1 MTLGAEKD
9 WREEFGLD
17 LADAK
22 LFFAGESDVAQK
34 GGPASQAH
42 VLRHAFELLR
52 LDGVLCTD
60 HAPLIYFKT
69 VDRIDAS
76 DVADL
81 HRKFWN
87 HGGAPVLVLIT
98 RDEVHV
104 YSGLVRPEQRTEQ
117 PRPISALVETLR
129 RASAELRE
137 LLPALESGEFFR
149 RHAPSFD
156 PAHRVDRTLFDNLE
170 DTRGKLIEDGA
181 EGLDTSA
188 LDALLCRL
196 VFACYLFDRGVID
209 RAYLEEA
216 GIGAGHLRDVLSIHP
231 RSKARQGLYALFEKL
246 GQDFN
251 GDLFRTNLAGEA
263 RLIAASHIEILDQ
276 FFRGTRVATG
286 QQSFWPYDFSA
297 IPVEV
302 VSAIYE
308 RFLRSS
314 AQRDDG
320 AVYTPRFLAET
331 VLDVSLRTTPSLL
344 GRRYLDPACGSGIF
358 LVGLFNRMAE
368 EWTRNHPAVP
378 NDERA
383 HELRKILCEN
393 LFGIDINLTA
403 CRITAF
409 GLYVAYLDQLKPRD
423 IRILQKKGH
432 RLPRLVRDRG
442 DDGTVEGNIWHGD
455 FFDEQVS
462 YPSDVDLVI
471 GNPPWGSTAVN
482 GTPASKWCAHSDR
495 LCPVPD
501 KQIATAFMWK
511 AARHA
516 RETGSISF
524 VLPYGTL
531 FHHSDNA
538 VAFQKAFVTRHA
550 IDHVLNLTDYQSFLF
565 EARHPAVVMIYR
577 PSPPPTLQH
586 RIEYWAPKT
595 DWLVK
600 RAELMTVSPED
611 RSTFSTAEVLEDLS
625 KPDAPQIWKQ
635 YHWTTARDRRLVER
649 LGIYSRLR
657 DCVRRVKEKSSTKR
671 WLIAE
676 GFQPASED
684 GNLAKPVKLPL
695 PSRLFVRAT
704 SPAIDLVLRPH
715 ECDELV
721 AAEVLVRSRSN
732 KATEIFRA
740 PHVLVAKGF
749 TRTAFVDFD
758 VSFQHAVRGIRGPE
772 SDRARLAFLA
782 AYLRSSTARYF
793 LFHTSSNW
801 GVSRQEVQVDE
812 LLRLPFPLPEEMP
825 SPARAE
831 EIIHQVAEIVA
842 RTAAKADDHFVD
854 RAELVSRAGE
864 ETEPL
869 ISEYFDLL
877 PDERVLIDDTI
888 RTIIP
893 SVRPTLKRK
902 LIPTIEPAGERERQE
917 YIHRLCETLNTWG
930 KRSRYVVHGY
940 AAASPKLG
948 AGIAL
953 LQKVARGAAAPAA
966 PDDLTDV
973 LSALDEL
980 QRVTAQRLNVF
991 ELLRGAKVFDGER
1004 LFIVKPIGRRFWTQ
1018 TAALNDA
1025 DEIAGTILMHSAER
1039 PA

>member
-9 WREEFGLD
+9 WREELGLD
-17 LADAK
+17 QADAK
-22 LFFAGESDVAQK
+22 LFFSGQSDVAQK

-42 VLRHAFELLR
+42 VLRHAFELLG
-52 LDGVLCTD
+52 LDGVLCTE
-60 HAPLIYFKT
+60 HAPLIYFKK
-69 VDRIDAS
+69 VERIDPS

-81 HRKFWN
+81 HRRFWN

-104 YSGLVRPEQRTEQ
+104 YSSLVRPEPRTDQ
-117 PRPISALVETLR
+117 PRSIAALVVTLR

-156 PAHRVDRTLFDNLE
+156 PAHRVDRTLLDNLE
-170 DTRGKLIEDGA
+170 DTRGKLMADAA

-209 RAYLEEA
+209 RAYLAEA
-216 GIGAGHLRDVLSIHP
+216 GIEAGHLRDVLRIHP
-231 RSKARQGLYALFEKL
+231 RSKARQYLYALFEKL

-314 AQRDDG
+314 DKTDDG
-320 AVYTPRFLAET
+320 AFYTPRFLAET
-331 VLDVSLRTTPSLL
+331 VLDLSLRTTPSLL

-368 EWTRNHPAVP
+368 EWTRNHPDVP
-378 NDERA
+378 DDQRA
-383 HELRKILCEN
+383 RELRKILCEN

-409 GLYVAYLDQLKPRD
+409 GLYVAYLDQLEPRD
-423 IRILQKKGH
+423 IRVLQKKGH
-432 RLPRLVRDRG
+432 RLPRLVRGRS

-455 FFDEQVS
+455 FFDEQVP

-471 GNPPWGSTAVN
+471 GNPPWGSTAVD
-482 GTPASKWCAHSDR
+482 GTPASEWCAHPDR
-495 LCPVPD
+495 LCPLPD
-501 KQIATAFMWK
+501 NQIATAFMWK
-511 AARHA
+511 AGRHV
-516 RETGSISF
+516 RDTGGISL

-531 FHHSDNA
+531 FHHSDSA
-538 VAFQKAFVTRHA
+538 VKFQEAFVTRHA
-550 IDHVLNLTDYQSFLF
+550 IDHVLNLTDYQRFLF
-565 EARHPAVVMIYR
+565 EAGHPAVVMTYR

-657 DCVRRVKEKSSTKR
+657 DQVRQAKEKGSTKP

-676 GFQPASED
+676 GFQPLGENDPPSIAVPLE
-684 GNLAKPVKLPL
+684 L
-695 PSRLFVRAT
+695 PSRLFVDASSRALN
-704 SPAIDLVLRPH
+704 LVLTPGDC
-715 ECDELV
+715 ETLPSS
-721 AAEVLVRSRSN
+721 EVVLRRRVN
-732 KATEIFRA
+732 TEIFCA
-740 PHVLVAKGF
+740 PHVLVTKGF
-749 TRTAFVDFD
+749 TRTAFADFD
-758 VSFQHAVRGIRGPE
+758 VSFRHAVRGIHGPMK
-772 SDRARLAFLA
+772 DRQRLAFLA
-782 AYLRSSTARYF
+782 AYLRSSLAKYF

-831 EIIHQVAEIVA
+831 EIVQQVAAIVA
-842 RTAAKADDHFVD
+842 RTAAKADEHLVD
-854 RAELVSRAGE
+854 RAEMVNRAGE

-869 ISEYFDLL
+869 IAEYFDLL

-917 YIHRLCETLNTWG
+917 YTQRLCETLNAWG
-930 KRSRYVVHGY
+930 KRSRHVVHGY

-948 AGIAL
+948 VGIAF
-953 LQKVARGAAAPAA
+953 LQKVAREAAAPAP
-966 PDDLTDV
+966 PDDLPDV
-973 LSALDEL
+973 LSALHEL

-991 ELLRGAKVFDGER
+991 ELLRGAKVFDGDR
-1004 LFIVKPIGRRFWTQ
+1004 LFVVKPISRRFWTQ

>member
-17 LADAK
+17 QADAK
-22 LFFAGESDVAQK
+22 LFFAGEEDVAQK

-42 VLRHAFELLR
+42 VLRHAFELLE
-52 LDGVLCTD
+52 LDGVLCTE
-60 HAPLIYFKT
+60 HAPLIYFKK
-69 VDRIDAS
+69 VDRIDAT

-81 HRKFWN
+81 HRTFWN
-87 HGGAPVLVLIT
+87 HGGAPVLVIIT

-104 YSGLVRPEQRTEQ
+104 YSGLVRPEPKSDQ
-117 PRPISALVETLR
+117 PRSIPALVETLR

-156 PAHRVDRTLFDNLE
+156 PAHRVDRTLLDNLE
-170 DTRGKLIEDGA
+170 DTREKLIEDAA

-209 RAYLEEA
+209 RAYLAEA
-216 GIGAGHLRDVLSIHP
+216 GIEAGNLRDILRIP
-231 RSKARQGLYALFEKL
+231 ARSKARQHLYTLFEKL

-276 FFRGTRVATG
+276 FFQGTQVATG

-308 RFLRSS
+308 RFLQSS
-314 AQRDDG
+314 AKTNDG
-320 AVYTPRFLAET
+320 AFYTPRFLAET

-368 EWTRNHPAVP
+368 EWTRNHPDVP
-378 NDERA
+378 NDQRA

-393 LFGIDINLTA
+393 LVGIDINLTA

-423 IRILQKKGH
+423 IRVLQKKGH
-432 RLPRLVRDRG
+432 RLPRLVRDRN
-442 DDGTVEGNIWHGD
+442 DDGSVEGNIWHGD
-455 FFDEQVS
+455 FFDEQGQ

-471 GNPPWGSTAVN
+471 GNPPWGSTAVD
-482 GTPASKWCAHSDR
+482 GTPAFEWCAHPDR
-495 LCPVPD
+495 LCPLPD
-501 KQIATAFMWK
+501 NQIATAFMWK

-516 RETGSISF
+516 RETGSISL

-538 VAFQKAFVTRHA
+538 VEFQETFVTRHA
-550 IDHVLNLTDYQSFLF
+550 IDHVLNLTDYQRFLF
-565 EARHPAVVMIYR
+565 EAGHPAVVMTYR

-657 DCVRRVKEKSSTKR
+657 DHVRQARDKDSTKP

-676 GFQPASED
+676 GWQPLGENDPPSIAVPLE
-684 GNLAKPVKLPL
+684 LPT
-695 PSRLFVRAT
+695 RLFVDASSRALN
-704 SPAIDLVLRPH
+704 LVLTPSDC
-715 ECDELV
+715 ETLPSSEI
-721 AAEVLVRSRSN
+721 VLRRRVN
-732 KATEIFRA
+732 TKIFCA
-740 PHVLVAKGF
+740 PHVLVTQGF
-749 TRTAFVDFD
+749 TRSAFVDFD
-758 VSFQHAVRGIRGPE
+758 VSFRHAVRGIHGPKA
-772 SDRARLAFLA
+772 DRPRLAFLA
-782 AYLRSSTARYF
+782 AYLRSSLARYF

-801 GVSRQEVQVDE
+801 GVSRQKVQVEE
-812 LLRLPFPLPEEMP
+812 LLRLPFPLPEDMP

-842 RTAAKADDHFVD
+842 RTAAKADEHFAD
-854 RAELVSRAGE
+854 RAELLNRACE

-869 ISEYFDLL
+869 IAEYFDLL
-877 PDERVLIDDTI
+877 PEEKVLIDDTI

-917 YIHRLCETLNTWG
+917 YTQRLCETLNGWG

-948 AGIAL
+948 VGIAF
-953 LQKVARGAAAPAA
+953 LQKVTREAAAPAP
-966 PDDLTDV
+966 PDDLPDV
-973 LSALDEL
+973 LVALHEL

-991 ELLRGAKVFDGER
+991 ELLRGTKVFDGDR
-1004 LFIVKPIGRRFWTQ
+1004 LFVVKRISRRFWTQ